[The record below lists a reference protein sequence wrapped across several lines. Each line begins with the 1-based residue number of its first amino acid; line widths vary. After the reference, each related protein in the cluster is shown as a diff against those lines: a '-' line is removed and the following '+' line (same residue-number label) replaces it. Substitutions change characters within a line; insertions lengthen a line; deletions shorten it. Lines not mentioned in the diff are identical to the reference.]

1 MVPAPQ
7 AGLRDGNLLQQFH
20 IFSDYYDQ
28 QNYGFAISLRKPIGE
43 LDYVK
48 LEYRL
53 EQYRIDAEGNAPIF
67 FWQQDGYYLRSH
79 VELSYTIDTRDA
91 QIFPRKG
98 GKFEV
103 LAGYSGLGGDVHTY
117 NFGVNGSYYWN
128 LRGDT
133 ISASMPVRLPWIP
146 MATTMCPFLS
156 ASTSAGHTTCAVS
169 VSGTWRRT
177 IPP

>member
-1 MVPAPQ
+1 M
-7 AGLRDGNLLQQFH
+7 
-20 IFSDYYDQ
+20 
-28 QNYGFAISLRKPIGE
+28 
-43 LDYVK
+43 K

-67 FWQQDGYYLRSH
+67 FWQQDGDYLRSH

-133 ISASMPVRLPWIP
+133 IFQHQCRFLGQYQSKLTVFTLSVKTFITNQL
-146 MATTMCPFLS
+146 MCVGSYKSKIILVHLNEN
-156 ASTSAGHTTCAVS
+156 TIHH
-169 VSGTWRRT
+169 RT
-177 IPP
+177 

>member
-67 FWQQDGYYLRSH
+67 FWQQDGDYLRSH

-91 QIFPRKG
+91 QIFPAR
-98 GKFEV
+98 E
-103 LAGYSGLGGDVHTY
+103 A
-117 NFGVNGSYYWN
+117 N
-128 LRGDT
+128 LKCWPVIPAWAAMCIHT
-133 ISASMPVRLPWIP
+133 ISA
-146 MATTMCPFLS
+146 
-156 ASTSAGHTTCAVS
+156 
-169 VSGTWRRT
+169 
-177 IPP
+177 